1 MNRPPSDASAGFIW
15 RETKPADVP
24 DVHRLMRE
32 LAIYEKIEHEFLVT
46 EAQLH
51 TAFFGE
57 RPYAEALLADVEGK
71 PVGVCLWYKT
81 FSSFAGKQDIW
92 IEDIYVDPAYRG
104 RGIARAVFS
113 LLARRALE
121 DGCGAMSWNVLDW
134 NTLAISAYRAMGAVG
149 REEWTD
155 QRVSGQALVALAGK
169 G

>member
-1 MNRPPSDASAGFIW
+1 MAAAGFTW
-15 RETKPADVP
+15 RNITPVDVP

-32 LAIYEKIEHEFLVT
+32 LAIYEKIEHEFRVT
-46 EAQLH
+46 EADLQ

-57 RPYAEALLADVEGK
+57 RPYAEALLAEVEGK

-81 FSSFAGKQDIW
+81 FSSFAGKQEIW
-92 IEDIYVDPAYRG
+92 IEDIYVDPDYRG

-121 DGCGAMSWNVLDW
+121 DGCTGMSWNVLDW

>member
-1 MNRPPSDASAGFIW
+1 VTTPGFAW
-15 RETKPADVP
+15 RATAPVDVP
-24 DVHRLMRE
+24 HIHRLMRE
-32 LAIYEKIEHEFLVT
+32 LAVYEKIEDQFLVT
-46 EAQLH
+46 GADLQFAL
-51 TAFFGE
+51 FGE
-57 RPYAEALLADVEGK
+57 RPYAEALLAEVEGK

-81 FSSFAGKQDIW
+81 FSSFAGKQEIW
-92 IEDIYVDPAYRG
+92 IEDIFVDPDYRG

-121 DGCGAMSWNVLDW
+121 DGCTGMSWNVLDW
-134 NTLAISAYRAMGAVG
+134 NTPAISAYRAMGAVG